1 MHDLKPVNV
10 SNPVVNPWLIPWLE
24 QVNAKARDQ
33 IFYSFAYI
41 VDVLFIVNTF
51 LINMSIQLIYFI

>member
-1 MHDLKPVNV
+1 MCQIPR
-10 SNPVVNPWLIPWLE
+10 LIPWLE

>member
-1 MHDLKPVNV
+1 MCQIPR
-10 SNPVVNPWLIPWLE
+10 LIPWLE

-33 IFYSFAYI
+33 NFLFIAYI
-41 VDVLFIVNTF
+41 VDVLFTVNTF

>member
-51 LINMSIQLIYFI
+51 LINMSIQLIHFK